1 MQLKNLKNKRKPLN
15 QRNKSSN
22 QIVNKTRQQNKR
34 EERKQRNK

>member
-22 QIVNKTRQQNKR
+22 QIVNKTRQQSKR
-34 EERKQRNK
+34 EGRKYRNK